1 MTLSDFSIK
10 NPVFAWML
18 MIGIIVFGAIGFQ
31 RMGVSQL
38 PDVDFPVVSVA
49 VTWEGAAPEV
59 METEVTDVIEDA
71 VMSVEG
77 IKEVT
82 SQSQQGYAQITLEFD
97 LSRDIDVALQEVQT
111 KIAQSQ
117 RNLPR
122 DIDPPIVTKTN
133 PEDQPIMWVALVGDV
148 PLKDLMHYYSEV
160 LKDQFTTVRGV
171 SSIRSGGYIE
181 PNLRVW
187 LDAKK
192 MQEKEFTVEDI
203 LSTVSYQHAELPA
216 GYISAGPK
224 EINVRVYGEAAT
236 PEQFEDITIHQRVRG
251 GPMWK
256 QFRIGDVGTVEDG
269 LADIRRISRSW
280 GQTAVGMGILK
291 QRGTNAVAVA
301 KGVKQRIKEVE
312 KILPAKMSIRVV
324 FDSTQFISDSV
335 HELEFNLIL
344 SVILTSLVCWFFL
357 GSFSATINVLLA
369 IPTSLM
375 GAFIVMYFCGF
386 TINTFTM
393 LGLSLVIGIV
403 VDDSIMVLENISR
416 YQEQG
421 KPRREAAIVGARE
434 ITFAAVAA
442 SVAILAIFV
451 PVIFMEG
458 IIGKFFFQFGVTISV
473 AVMFSL
479 VEALTITPMRCARFL
494 TVGHRTRFGRFVDA
508 LMRASA
514 NGYRRVLS
522 FFLKGRFVILVIA
535 AAVFA
540 SSLLLLPKIKKEFLP
555 SQDQSRFRV
564 RIQMPLGSSME
575 NTDKA
580 FKAAEDILMKRP
592 EVEHVFS
599 AVGSIMGGQV
609 NQGFM
614 MVTMKPREERPRVPS
629 ARRGFVN
636 GMRGALR
643 RAIALI
649 YPAARDWS
657 FLQRVDKTRPVT
669 QKEFMGTVRKELSKI
684 PGVDRVVIQDLSLT
698 GFTAKR
704 GFPVE
709 FSVQGPDWDKL
720 GALSEEIMKKMEASG
735 LMTDIDTDYQLGMPE
750 LQIYPDRFK
759 AAKKGVSVLSIAD
772 TINAMIGGIRMG
784 KFTSRGKRYDVRVR
798 LAESDRSSPKD
809 VKTMWVR
816 NQFGEVVT
824 LGDVVTTEV
833 KPTLFSITR
842 KLRERAVTIYANP
855 APGHSQQEALSAVRK
870 IARETLPDLY
880 HIVFSGGA
888 QAFQESFRSLIYA
901 LILGIFVA
909 YMILGTQFN
918 SFIHP
923 FTVLLALPFSVTGA
937 FLILYLTDTSLN
949 LYSMIGLILLM
960 GIVKKNSIL
969 LVDFTNAR
977 REKGMGVR
985 EALLDACPTRLRP
998 ILMTSITVIAAAVP
1012 PALAVGPGA
1021 ETMVPMALTVIGGV
1035 AFSTV
1040 LTLFVVPCAYEV
1052 LSKFE
1057 RTYHGD
1063 EVT

>member
-1 MTLSDFSIK
+1 MTLSDYSIK

-18 MIGIIVFGAIGFQ
+18 MIGIIVFGAIGFG

-77 IKEVT
+77 IKDIT
-82 SQSQQGYAQITLEFD
+82 SQSQQGYAQLTLEFELD
-97 LSRDIDVALQEVQT
+97 RDIDVALQEVQT
-111 KIAQSQ
+111 NIAQAQ

-160 LKDQFTTVRGV
+160 LKDQFTTVKGV
-171 SSIRSGGYIE
+171 SNIRSGGYIE

-203 LSTVSYQHAELPA
+203 LNTVSYQHAELPA

-236 PEQFEDITIHQRVRG
+236 PQQFEDITIHQRVRG
-251 GPMWK
+251 GPIWK

-280 GQTAVGMGILK
+280 GTRAVGMGILK

-301 KGVKQRIKEVE
+301 KGVMQRIREVE
-312 KILPAKMSIRVV
+312 KILPRDMKLRVV
-324 FDSTQFISDSV
+324 FDSTQFISESV

-357 GSFSATINVLLA
+357 GSFSATVNVLLA
-369 IPTSLM
+369 IPTSLF
-375 GAFIVMYFCGF
+375 GAFIVMYFAGF

-421 KPRREAAIVGARE
+421 RPRREAAIIGARE

-458 IIGKFFFQFGVTISV
+458 VIGKFFFQFGVTISV

-479 VEALTITPMRCARFL
+479 LEALTITPMRCARFL
-494 TVGHRTRFGRFVDA
+494 TVGHRTRFGRFVDTLMHA
-508 LMRASA
+508 LAR
-514 NGYRRVLS
+514 GYRSVLVL
-522 FFLKGRFVILVIA
+522 FLKGRFVIIIIA

-540 SSLLLLPKIKKEFLP
+540 SSLWLLPKIKKEFLP
-555 SQDQSRFRV
+555 AQDQSRFRV
-564 RIQMPLGSSME
+564 RIQMPLGSSIE
-575 NTDKA
+575 NTDAA
-580 FKAAEDILMKRP
+580 FKTAEDIIMKRP

-599 AVGSIMGGQV
+599 GIGSIMGGQV

-614 MVTMKPREERPRVPS
+614 MVTMKPREERPRVGS
-629 ARRGFVN
+629 ARLGFTN

-643 RAIALI
+643 RVLGLV
-649 YPAARDWS
+649 YPAAHGWS
-657 FLQRVDKTRPVT
+657 FLQPVDTARPVT
-669 QKEFMGTVRKELSKI
+669 QQEFMGTVRKELSKI
-684 PGVDRVVIQDLSLT
+684 PGVERVVIQDLSLT

-709 FSVQGPDWDKL
+709 FCVQGSDWEKL
-720 GALSEEIMKKMEASG
+720 GALSEEFMKRMKDTGA
-735 LMTDIDTDYQLGMPE
+735 MTDIDTDYQLGMPE
-750 LQIYPDRFK
+750 LQVYPDRFK
-759 AAKKGVSVLSIAD
+759 AAKHGVSVLSIAD

-798 LAESDRSSPKD
+798 LAESDRSNPKD
-809 VKTMWVR
+809 VTKMWVR
-816 NQFGEVVT
+816 NQFGEVVP
-824 LGDVVTTEV
+824 LGDVITTEV

-855 APGHSQQEALSAVRK
+855 AAGHSQQEALAAVRK
-870 IARETLPDLY
+870 IAKEILPDGY
-880 HIVFSGGA
+880 HITFSGGS
-888 QAFQESFRSLIYA
+888 QAFQESFRSLIFA

-937 FLILYLTDTSLN
+937 FLILYLTGTSLN

-960 GIVKKNSIL
+960 GIVKKNSIM
-969 LVDFTNAR
+969 LVDFTNVR
-977 REKGMGVR
+977 RERGMSVR

-1035 AFSTV
+1035 AFSTL
-1040 LTLFVVPCAYEV
+1040 LTLFVVPCAYEIF
-1052 LSKFE
+1052 SKFE
-1057 RTYHGD
+1057 RQHHAEQG
-1063 EVT
+1063 V

>member
-1 MTLSDFSIK
+1 MTLSDYSIK

-18 MIGIIVFGAIGFQ
+18 MIGIIVFGAIGFE

-77 IKEVT
+77 IKDIT
-82 SQSQQGYAQITLEFD
+82 SQSQQGYAQLTLEFELD
-97 LSRDIDVALQEVQT
+97 RDIDVALQEVQT
-111 KIAQSQ
+111 KIAQAQ

-160 LKDQFTTVRGV
+160 LKDQFTTVKGV

-203 LSTVSYQHAELPA
+203 LNTVSYQHAELPA
-216 GYISAGPK
+216 GYISSGPK

-236 PEQFEDITIHQRVRG
+236 PKQFEDITIHQRVRG
-251 GPMWK
+251 GPIWK
-256 QFRIGDVGTVEDG
+256 QFRIGDIGTVEDG

-280 GQTAVGMGILK
+280 GERAVGMGILK

-312 KILPAKMSIRVV
+312 KIIPRDMKLRVV

-375 GAFIVMYFCGF
+375 GAFIVMYFAGF

-421 KPRREAAIVGARE
+421 KPRREAAIIGARE

-458 IIGKFFFQFGVTISV
+458 VIGKFFFQFGVTISV

-479 VEALTITPMRCARFL
+479 LEALTITPMRCARFL
-494 TVGHRTRFGRFVDA
+494 TVGHRTRFGRFVDTLMHA
-508 LMRASA
+508 LAR
-514 NGYRRVLS
+514 GYRSVLVL
-522 FFLKGRFVILVIA
+522 FLKGRFIILIIA
-535 AAVFA
+535 AVVFA
-540 SSLLLLPKIKKEFLP
+540 SSLYLLPKIKKEFLP
-555 SQDQSRFRV
+555 AQDQSRFRV

-575 NTDKA
+575 STDAA
-580 FKAAEDILMKRP
+580 FKTAEDILMKRP

-599 AVGSIMGGQV
+599 GIGSIMGGQV

-614 MVTMKPREERPRVPS
+614 FITMKDREERPRVPS
-629 ARRGFVN
+629 ARLGLAN

-643 RAIALI
+643 RAIALV
-649 YPAARDWS
+649 YPAARDWP
-657 FLQRVDKTRPVT
+657 FLQPVDRTRPLT
-669 QKEFMGTVRKELSKI
+669 QQEFMGTVRKELSKV
-684 PGVDRVVIQDLSLT
+684 PGVERVVIQDLSLT

-720 GALSEEIMKKMEASG
+720 GALSEEFMKRMKDTGA
-735 LMTDIDTDYQLGMPE
+735 MTDIDTDYQLGMPE

-759 AAKKGVSVLSIAD
+759 AAKQGVSVLSIAD

-809 VKTMWVR
+809 VKKMWVR
-816 NQFGEVVT
+816 NQFGEVVE
-824 LGDVVTTEV
+824 LGHVVTTEV
-833 KPTLFSITR
+833 KPTLHSITR
-842 KLRERAVTIYANP
+842 KLRERAVTVYANP
-855 APGHSQQEALSAVRK
+855 AAGHSQQEALAAVRK
-870 IARETLPDLY
+870 IAKEILPDGY
-880 HIVFSGGA
+880 HITFSGGS
-888 QAFQESFRSLIYA
+888 QAFQESFRSLIFA
-901 LILGIFVA
+901 LVLGIFVA

-937 FLILYLTDTSLN
+937 FLILYLTGTSLN

-960 GIVKKNSIL
+960 GIVKKNSIM
-969 LVDFTNAR
+969 LVDFTNVR
-977 REKGMGVR
+977 REKGMSVR

-1035 AFSTV
+1035 AFSTL

-1057 RTYHGD
+1057 RSRQP
-1063 EVT
+1063 E